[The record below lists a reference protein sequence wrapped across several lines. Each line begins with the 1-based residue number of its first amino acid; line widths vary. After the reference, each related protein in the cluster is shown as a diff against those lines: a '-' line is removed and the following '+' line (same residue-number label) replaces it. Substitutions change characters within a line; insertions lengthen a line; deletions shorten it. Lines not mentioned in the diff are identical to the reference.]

1 MTEKAIWVT
10 IEEPYD
16 AIEYEQI
23 AQAFKDTDLSDRYEI
38 ILTDESIDT
47 IDMDDLRELINND

>member
-1 MTEKAIWVT
+1 MT

-23 AQAFKDTDLSDRYEI
+23 AQEFENTDLSDRYEI